1 MQTLLANQAASQVT
15 SNSPATDQIANQR
28 KTDQRTVKTNRGIIA
43 EVQQQDTVTDIK
55 HEK

>member
-15 SNSPATDQIANQR
+15 SNSPATGQIANKR

-43 EVQQQDTVTDIK
+43 EAQQQDTVTDI
-55 HEK
+55 